1 MNFTWLIFSLL
12 SAFTA
17 ALVAIFGKIG
27 LKDIDTNVATAIRV
41 IVMTIFLL
49 IIVFMQG
56 NVFDKFSSIFSN
68 NKAMIY
74 IVLSG
79 IAGALSWLFYFLAL
93 KIGKVYQVTAID
105 RLSLVFAI
113 ILAIIFLGEKISL
126 KAGIGAALMIFGA
139 ILIAIG
145 S

>member
-41 IVMTIFLL
+41 VVMTIFLL
-49 IIVFMQG
+49 IVVFMQG
-56 NVFDKFSSIFSN
+56 NVFDKFSSILFN

-139 ILIAIG
+139 ILIALG